1 MYIII
6 TRHARAGLTAIT
18 CGMDMNEPNPPIME
32 FEDEEVPI
40 DFAETHPLCEAF
52 GYQVVNIDL

>member
-1 MYIII
+1 
-6 TRHARAGLTAIT
+6 
-18 CGMDMNEPNPPIME
+18 MDMNEPNPPIIE
-32 FEDEEVPI
+32 FEDEEVAI